1 MPLWVAVGT
10 KWVCTHRVPGT
21 LPHPWQGLL
30 RIWNVQG
37 VPSGLNASFPQ
48 RTPKPF
54 QRLLTYGSTPRSC
67 SPSSHR
73 SSPCYCGIRGTEKA
87 PSKDTAMP
95 GRESNVLGRGTQEE
109 YRPPH
114 PCRPPHGKASFPTG
128 RWTCTRTGKKL
139 NETKWSI
146 IRMAIKAEGRSK
158 AVNSINSANKCSGM
172 ILLCSEPARGRCCLL
187 SFAY

>member
-1 MPLWVAVGT
+1 ML
-10 KWVCTHRVPGT
+10 
-21 LPHPWQGLL
+21 
-30 RIWNVQG
+30 
-37 VPSGLNASFPQ
+37 F
-48 RTPKPF
+48 
-54 QRLLTYGSTPRSC
+54 
-67 SPSSHR
+67 
-73 SSPCYCGIRGTEKA
+73 
-87 PSKDTAMP
+87 PSKNPKALSEAAHLWQCSTQLFPRLAPLLSMLLWYQRYGQSTLQRHGNARQGEQCPRERHP
-95 GRESNVLGRGTQEE
+95 GRIQA
-109 YRPPH
+109 PH
-114 PCRPPHGKASFPTG
+114 PCRPPHGKASFLIG